1 MKGILLV
8 VTLLLTGLVL
18 GGAGCASD
26 PNVEGAKLDLRNKD
40 YARALENVNTAL
52 EKDPQNAEA
61 LDLKGRI
68 LQEQAFAVNDR
79 DEHSR
84 LIAEMIEAYKQAV
97 AIDPSL
103 QEDIDQRLR
112 LAYYNEYQRGIQ
124 AFNRAREDSEQ
135 YNDAALYFANA
146 SLIQPDSAGA
156 YVNQGIALMN
166 AGRMAEAIEP
176 LENAIEHGEDQPDTY
191 IYLAD
196 LYSTN
201 NRADEAVALLENAR
215 QTFPDNT
222 DVLNNLLNAYVRAN
236 QLDRAKDVFGQAV
249 QDDPNNKLYRYN
261 YGSLLLNT
269 EEYDA
274 AIEQLKAAIALD
286 PQYSVAQYNL
296 GAAYINKAV
305 DVNERIQ
312 ELDDNLREQRASL
325 SDAQIAEKEAEID
338 RLVQERRGL
347 FEQAIEPLEQARSI
361 MEAEGE
367 DVTQVCQ
374 ALFTAYVQ
382 TAQQDKAEAISGCA
396 GY

>member
-1 MKGILLV
+1 
-8 VTLLLTGLVL
+8 
-18 GGAGCASD
+18 
-26 PNVEGAKLDLRNKD
+26 
-40 YARALENVNTAL
+40 
-52 EKDPQNAEA
+52 
-61 LDLKGRI
+61 
-68 LQEQAFAVNDR
+68 
-79 DEHSR
+79 
-84 LIAEMIEAYKQAV
+84 
-97 AIDPSL
+97 
-103 QEDIDQRLR
+103 
-112 LAYYNEYQRGIQ
+112 
-124 AFNRAREDSEQ
+124 
-135 YNDAALYFANA
+135 
-146 SLIQPDSAGA
+146 
-156 YVNQGIALMN
+156 MN

>member
-1 MKGILLV
+1 MKRIPIV
-8 VTLLLTGLVL
+8 FTLLLIGMVL

-68 LQEQAFAVNDR
+68 LQEQAFAVEDR
-79 DEHSR
+79 EEHTA
-84 LIAEMIEAYKQAV
+84 LIAEMMEAYQQATAV
-97 AIDPSL
+97 DPAL
-103 QEDIDQRLR
+103 QEDVDQRLR

-124 AFNRAREDSEQ
+124 AFNRAREDADQ
-135 YNDAALYFANA
+135 YNDAVLYFGNA
-146 SLIQPDSAGA
+146 ALIQPDSAGA

-166 AGRMAEAIEP
+166 AGRMAEAIGPFEQ
-176 LENAIEHGEDQPDTY
+176 AIEHGEDQADTY

-196 LYSTN
+196 LYATN
-201 NRADEAVALLENAR
+201 ERADEAVTLLEGAR
-215 QTFPDNT
+215 QRFPENT
-222 DVLNNLLNAYVRAN
+222 DILNNLLNAYVRAN
-236 QLDRAKDVFGQAV
+236 QMDRAKEVFGQAV

-274 AIEQLKAAIALD
+274 AIEQLRAAIAID

-296 GAAYINKAV
+296 GAAFINKAV

-312 ELDDNLREQRASL
+312 VLDDSLREQRASL
-325 SDAQIAEKEAEID
+325 SDAQIATQEAEID
-338 RLVQERRGL
+338 QLVQERRGL
-347 FEQAIEPLEQARSI
+347 FEEAVSPLETARSV
-361 MEAEGE
+361 METEGE

-382 TAQQDKAEAISGCA
+382 TGQQEKAESISGCA